1 MPDHSSHKD
10 STAPEDMIMH
20 SLTTTRSM
28 EMTNVDH
35 MFEHMMHRRS
45 SDSTDMHSGHNMEG
59 NTNTMSDLDARHT
72 PHSIFRVKQGKRY
85 RFRLISNGIANCPIQ
100 FSIDHHSLAM
110 ISTDGS
116 PYNLIMV
123 ESFTIFAGERYDF
136 ILHANQPIRNY
147 WIRARGLAEC
157 GPQYKSV
164 SQTAF
169 LTYENAAVVLP
180 SESPDYQSGNR
191 QGTVNNI
198 MPDIILNS
206 STLMCGILDTTL
218 CDKVSVTCGRS

>member
-1 MPDHSSHKD
+1 
-10 STAPEDMIMH
+10 
-20 SLTTTRSM
+20 
-28 EMTNVDH
+28 
-35 MFEHMMHRRS
+35 
-45 SDSTDMHSGHNMEG
+45 
-59 NTNTMSDLDARHT
+59 
-72 PHSIFRVKQGKRY
+72 
-85 RFRLISNGIANCPIQ
+85 
-100 FSIDHHSLAM
+100 
-110 ISTDGS
+110 
-116 PYNLIMV
+116 MV

-191 QGTVNNI
+191 PGTVNNI

-218 CDKVSVTCGRS
+218 CDKVSVTFGRS